1 VSRTCS
7 TTVTRPDKIARTGSK
22 SAQPPADLGGKAL
35 LELGVVSA
43 FRRLPDALVEAAGV
57 DLGRI
62 QLASACAMISELF
75 SAIMIVA
82 G

>member
-1 VSRTCS
+1 LEPHKPAVPYVDRI
-7 TTVTRPDKIARTGSK
+7 PETGESGRFAG
-22 SAQPPADLGGKAL
+22 SAADQIRVR

-43 FRRLPDALVEAAGV
+43 FRRLPDALVEAEGV
-57 DLGRI
+57 GLGRV

-75 SAIMIVA
+75 SATMIVA